1 MFLRPEKSPWLYL
14 GTMRKTQIPGIYPW
28 VFSGDFNAH
37 LSLGATDMNNVIR
50 KILKEVDI

>member
-14 GTMRKTQIPGIYPW
+14 GTMKKTQIPGIYPW

>member
-1 MFLRPEKSPWLYL
+1 MLLGPEKWHWLHL
-14 GTMRKTQIPGIYPW
+14 GTMRKTQIPEIYPW

-37 LSLGATDMNNVIR
+37 LSLGTTDMNNVIW